1 MDHRWGLMEDDRW
14 LMIYHCGPMHNDRS
28 LMVHEGCTMNY
39 NRSPMYYDVRSMV
52 NFGRGMIDYW
62 WTLY

>member
-1 MDHRWGLMEDDRW
+1 MEDDRW